1 MARAKRTWLA
11 VAAAAAIVL
20 AAIAIIAVATGA
32 YIIYTHTAAQFVD
45 AAAADAQMA
54 AQREQ
59 FAGQEPLIELR
70 GVDMP
75 LVHRH
80 PDAPRREVAALHV
93 LSYDPRARKL
103 VRAEVPGWLLRV
115 VSARGAIRLAN
126 LEMFNDARDRVTLE
140 NLDRHGPGLVFESH
154 SRGGPSVLVWV
165 E

>member
-1 MARAKRTWLA
+1 MPRTKRTWLA
-11 VAAAAAIVL
+11 IAAAAAIIL
-20 AAIAIIAVATGA
+20 GAIAIIAVGTGA

-45 AAAADAQMA
+45 AAAADAQIA
-54 AQREQ
+54 AQRAL

-70 GVDMP
+70 GVDTP

-80 PDAPRREVAALHV
+80 PDAPRREVMSLHV

-115 VSARGAIRLAN
+115 VSAHGTIRLAN
-126 LEMFNDARDRVTLE
+126 LEMFNDDRDRVTLE
-140 NLDRHGPGLVFESH
+140 DLERHGPGLIVEAQGR
-154 SRGGPSVLVWV
+154 SRVLVWT